1 MNKEIFELYTDFL
14 ISSFRLTTAVSLS
27 EITEGKVSHDKIS
40 RLLREEEFSSKDLWK
55 YSKNFVREIEDVSG
69 VIVFDDSIV
78 EKPYTDENEIIA
90 YHFDH
95 AKNRN
100 VKGINF
106 ITALYY
112 SKDFS
117 IPIAYELVKKEL
129 MIVDEK
135 TGNTKR
141 KSSVT
146 KNELMQKML
155 TVIIKQ
161 DLKFSHILFDS
172 WYGSADNF
180 IYIHTKLKKKFIS
193 CLKSNRLVALSMKD
207 KLKGKWSSI
216 DSIDLENNV
225 VREVY
230 IQGIEFPFYVCKQVF
245 KNEDES
251 TGEIF
256 LCSNDSKLNFNDMTT
271 IYHKRWKV
279 EEFHKSL
286 KQNASLGKSPTKTVR
301 TQSNHFFASLCAF
314 IKLEVLKAKLKI
326 GHFKIKAKIY
336 SLALANSYQGFYQI
350 RNARA

>member
-27 EITEGKVSHDKIS
+27 EITDGNVSHDKIS

-55 YSKNFVREIEDVSG
+55 HCKKFVREIEDVTG
-69 VIVFDDSIV
+69 VLVFDDSIV
-78 EKPYTDENEIIA
+78 EKAYTD
-90 YHFDH
+90 
-95 AKNRN
+95 
-100 VKGINF
+100 
-106 ITALYY
+106 
-112 SKDFS
+112 
-117 IPIAYELVKKEL
+117 ELVKKEL

-155 TVIIKQ
+155 AVIIKQ
-161 DLKFSHILFDS
+161 ELKFSHILFDS

-193 CLKSNRLVALSMKD
+193 CLKSNRLIALSMKD

-245 KNEDES
+245 KNEDGS

-256 LCSNDSKLNFNDMTT
+256 LCSNDSKLNFNDITT

-326 GHFKIKAKIY
+326 GHFQIKAKIY
-336 SLALANSYQGFYQI
+336 SLALASSY
-350 RNARA
+350 NAFSMISQNFA

>member
-27 EITEGKVSHDKIS
+27 EMTEGKVSHDKIS

-55 YSKNFVREIEDVSG
+55 HAKSFIREIEDDSG

-78 EKPYTDENEIIA
+78 EKIYTDENAIIS

-112 SKDFS
+112 SNDFS

-129 MIVDEK
+129 MILDEK

-155 TVIIKQ
+155 AVIIKQ
-161 DLKFSHILFDS
+161 DLKFNHILFDA

-180 IYIHTKLKKKFIS
+180 IYINTKLKKKFIS

-216 DSIDLENNV
+216 DSIDLENNL

-256 LCSNDSKLNFNDMTT
+256 LCSNDSKLNFNNMIT
-271 IYHKRWKV
+271 IYQKRWKV

-314 IKLEVLKAKLKI
+314 IKLEKLKAKCKF
-326 GHFKIKAKIY
+326 GHFQIKAKLY
-336 SLALANSYQGFYQI
+336 SSALAYSFQEFGHI
-350 RNARA
+350 KNAPA